1 MPPRPKKKGDRFP
14 RCPDEGAPRPMVV
27 VVVKQEQDDDA
38 AAAAAWGT
46 WEELVLG
53 GAVLRHG
60 AADWR
65 AVAAELRARSPCSF
79 SPKECE
85 AKFSEIQARYSA
97 CDAWFEEL
105 RKQRVA
111 ELKRELR
118 KSESFIGSLQSVI
131 ESLSNSKHDNGNN
144 LGCHTESC
152 SHTENAADTTSSS
165 KELSKDRS
173 SAASFTEE
181 ASNSQ
186 KSQKVQNTSA
196 ETLSKPHAEKKLC
209 AKDGLLWGSRK
220 KRGLRDK
227 RAILMAVD
235 SSRDGE
241 NTSTPCIQGE
251 GSSEGCMKKLKTP
264 KIEPGV
270 SVCKAPCAQREVP
283 FEVRIKELK
292 NPKIEPGVSACEGA
306 KPKLADIM
314 NSISAQGDCKMLQH
328 QIDIQRKR
336 ARYKK
341 MIRQH
346 MDFRILRS
354 KIKSGAISSAKE
366 LLKDMLVFV
375 NNVLTFFPKAT
386 LEHMAAIELRGL
398 ICKTWQQ
405 SSVVLSMNCEAA
417 GIASDPVIKKTKARL
432 ASGPVIKK
440 TAAAG
445 IAAEPV
451 LKKTMSAIASEPV
464 IKKTMA
470 GIASEPVMKKT
481 GAGIASEA
489 VIKKAAAR
497 VASDPVSKKAA
508 AGATIAPA
516 SKKISRTLPPVRHVP
531 RDAKRSKVSSRETG
545 STVSQGESETRD
557 VPAVAAATAEE
568 ETIKRSAPAAK
579 KRGVGRPP
587 KSGQKRAA
595 PPPQDSPSKG
605 RKRSRR

>member
-1 MPPRPKKKGDRFP
+1 
-14 RCPDEGAPRPMVV
+14 MVV
-27 VVVKQEQDDDA
+27 VVVKQEEQDDDDDA
-38 AAAAAWGT
+38 AAVAWGT

-60 AADWR
+60 DANWH

-131 ESLSNSKHDNGNN
+131 ESLSNSKHDNGN

-196 ETLSKPHAEKKLC
+196 ETLSKPHAENKLC

-235 SSRDGE
+235 SGRDGE
-241 NTSTPCIQGE
+241 NISTPCIQGE

-270 SVCKAPCAQREVP
+270 SMCKTPCIQRAVLSEGCM
-283 FEVRIKELK
+283 KELK
-292 NPKIEPGVSACEGA
+292 TRKIEPGVSVCERA
-306 KPKLADIM
+306 KPKLADIV
-314 NSISAQGDCKMLQH
+314 NNISTQGDCKMLLH

-341 MIRQH
+341 MIRRH

-398 ICKTWQQ
+398 ICKTLQQ
-405 SSVVLSMNCEAA
+405 GSVAPSINCEPSA
-417 GIASDPVIKKTKARL
+417 IASDPVIKKTKARI
-432 ASGPVIKK
+432 ASGPAINK
-440 TAAAG
+440 T
-445 IAAEPV
+445 AAEPV
-451 LKKTMSAIASEPV
+451 LKKTTAAVASEPVIKKTVAGITSEPVMKKTVAGIATEPVAKKAAAGIASEPV
-464 IKKTMA
+464 IKKTAA
-470 GIASEPVMKKT
+470 GIASE
-481 GAGIASEA
+481 S
-489 VIKKAAAR
+489 VIKKTAAR

-508 AGATIAPA
+508 AGAASAPA
-516 SKKISRTLPPVRHVP
+516 TKKISRTLPPVRHVP
-531 RDAKRSKVSSRETG
+531 RDAKRSKVSSRESG
-545 STVSQGESETRD
+545 STVSQGESETKD
-557 VPAVAAATAEE
+557 DPADAAATADEKTVE
-568 ETIKRSAPAAK
+568 RSVPAAK

-595 PPPQDSPSKG
+595 TAPPQDSPSKG
-605 RKRSRR
+605 RKRTRR